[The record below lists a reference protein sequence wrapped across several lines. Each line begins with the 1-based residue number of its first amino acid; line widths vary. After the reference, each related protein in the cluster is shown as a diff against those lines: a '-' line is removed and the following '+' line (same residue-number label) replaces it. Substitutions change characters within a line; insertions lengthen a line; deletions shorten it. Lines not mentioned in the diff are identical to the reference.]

1 VSAIGISPLSRAGNS
16 SVGTSLVL
24 NFSKGPGK
32 YRAAFT
38 TKRMSEQPVEIP
50 FPWSIEQVEAIADEF
65 FRKKSSNL
73 REELRSSAAAREAVA
88 HLLARRRACEKAVQD
103 HQQTTAALTTARKL
117 AQEREQQLVEY
128 GFGPASVLVGT
139 QLEDCPRCSA
149 QAHSARSGSV

>member
-1 VSAIGISPLSRAGNS
+1 MCARVRHRYFATIESWQL

-73 REELRSSAAAREAVA
+73 REELRWSAAAREAVA
-88 HLLARRRACEKAVQD
+88 HLLARRRACEKAVREKF
-103 HQQTTAALTTARKL
+103 ALGRDFALIEGHPISHPWLLSRC
-117 AQEREQQLVEY
+117 VEHHR
-128 GFGPASVLVGT
+128 AEAV
-139 QLEDCPRCSA
+139 RN
-149 QAHSARSGSV
+149 AH